1 MLVFSW
7 TIHLMGRFLK
17 ALVMTLLIMEIT
29 AIVDLTAVWTLLAE
43 LHVPQTFVNIALAIS
58 VVGLVLLTAFVF
70 GRAMRAER
78 RLESEVDISV
88 WEDAPLAVSQAD
100 MPVNA
105 ITQGQPRP
113 VPPAYMPPSPRHA
126 R

>member
-7 TIHLMGRFLK
+7 TINLMGRFLK

-43 LHVPQTFVNIALAIS
+43 LHVPQTFVNIALAIT

-70 GRAMRAER
+70 RRAMRAER
-78 RLESEVDISV
+78 RLESEVDVSV
-88 WEDAPLAVSQAD
+88 WEDAPLAVSQAA

-113 VPPAYMPPSPRHA
+113 VPPAYTPPSPRHA

>member
-1 MLVFSW
+1 
-7 TIHLMGRFLK
+7 MGRFLK

-58 VVGLVLLTAFVF
+58 VAGLAVLAAIVF
-70 GRAMRAER
+70 RRAMRAER
-78 RLESEVDISV
+78 RLEDETDAEPLDIANQPGLSA
-88 WEDAPLAVSQAD
+88 E
-100 MPVNA
+100 VNA
-105 ITQGQPRP
+105 IGPGMERAVLPPLATTPR
-113 VPPAYMPPSPRHA
+113 PRHA

>member
-1 MLVFSW
+1 
-7 TIHLMGRFLK
+7 MGRFLK

-58 VVGLVLLTAFVF
+58 VAGLAVLAAIVF
-70 GRAMRAER
+70 RRAMRAER
-78 RLESEVDISV
+78 RLEDETDAEPLDIANQPGLSA
-88 WEDAPLAVSQAD
+88 E
-100 MPVNA
+100 VNA
-105 ITQGQPRP
+105 IGPGMERAVLPPLAMTPR
-113 VPPAYMPPSPRHA
+113 PRHA

>member
-7 TIHLMGRFLK
+7 TTHLMGRFLK

-29 AIVDLTAVWTLLAE
+29 TIVDLTAVWTLLAE

-58 VVGLVLLTAFVF
+58 VVGLVVLTAFVF
-70 GRAMRAER
+70 RRAMRAER
-78 RLESEVDISV
+78 RLESGLETSD
-88 WEDAPLAVSQAD
+88 WEDVSLTVSQAV

-105 ITQGQPRP
+105 TAPGQPRP
-113 VPPAYMPPSPRHA
+113 VLPAHLSPSSRHA
-126 R
+126 H